1 MFLNIKTEYNLQ
13 ESAIKLEA
21 LKQKLHELNQ
31 THFAVCDYK
40 SNQSFLK
47 VANTFK
53 DSGIKPV
60 YGIEINLNNQTFHL
74 YAKNNQGLT
83 RLNQIVY
90 DLNQNIEIDELEFGE
105 DVFVVIGKGQIIEQ
119 VIKYNNVDRL
129 EKLKATYG
137 LSLALGLFSYLND
150 TDNYQLFNA
159 NHLFGLKQVLI
170 DAVKYLD
177 IDDMDGYLT
186 LQAIKY
192 KHNFMHFTRFK
203 AKAERYII
211 RNEYNEILD
220 EVIEYTKELLES
232 CDANPLVQRVEYP
245 KYPFFEGDSAT
256 EYLITQIEKGINW
269 RFGNNVDTRYIDRIQ
284 YELNVIEQMGFVD
297 YFLIVQDIV
306 IFAKKND
313 IIVGPGRGSAAG
325 SLIAFVLGITDVDPI
340 KYNLYFERFLNPKR
354 QTMPDIDI
362 DFEASRREDVIEYIV
377 SRYNPEKVCK
387 IGTINRYLAKSAFNA
402 TAEVWKMD
410 IKLKERISKMLN
422 SRLSIE
428 ENLANNVKLS
438 NEVERDLILRNVFRI
453 ARIIEGLPSE
463 TSVHAAGV
471 IIANDKLRNVA
482 SLNTNGASLFEAK
495 ELEALGLLKIDVL
508 SLENLGFIRE
518 LNKRIVS
525 RHPEFELSKILLN
538 DEKTFAYLSS
548 TQTLGIFQMESA
560 GMRQVLQKVKPSTFD
575 ELAVVLALYRPGAKD
590 EVDNYVKARENFVAS
605 NHAEALLSDTY
616 GVLLYQEQVL
626 LLAKELANY
635 SLADADIFRRA
646 IGKKD
651 EELLNKEISR
661 FVLACVENDID
672 ANLAEHYGT
681 LIAKFA
687 GYGFNK
693 AHAYAYSRITYQL
706 AYMKANYE
714 AEFMEALFSRLQR
727 SPDFTRLQSEL
738 KFRKIKI
745 FNPDFRY
752 SAVNVRMINKQ
763 MLMGFKNIK
772 GINEDVAKKLAYAK
786 RHLSDL
792 NNIEEIVKFIEM
804 LDLSKEQV
812 TNLVYSGAFDY
823 LNYNQRTLISNFANS
838 KQKENTVAKL
848 FGDSFLTEEEEDDSV
863 ITKSTNERNSIGF
876 NIKYN
881 IFDQERRAL
890 EREYN
895 QKILSI
901 NEAFMYNH
909 QNKLVTEFIVLIKVN
924 SIKEINTKRNEKMAF
939 IACES
944 DGEYDLTCFPQVY
957 EKYNHKLQENSKSYQ
972 LALIKIQNDKVYLQ
986 KI

>member
-13 ESAIKLEA
+13 ESAIKLGA
-21 LKQKLHELNQ
+21 LKRKLEELNQ
-31 THFAVCDYK
+31 QHFAVCDYQ

-53 DSGIKPV
+53 NSDIKPV
-60 YGIEINLNNQTFHL
+60 YGTEININDQTFHL

-83 RLNQIVY
+83 RINQIVY
-90 DLNQNIEIDELEFGE
+90 DLNANIQVDELSFGE
-105 DVFVVIGKGQIIEQ
+105 DVLVVIGKGKIIEQ
-119 VIKYNNVDRL
+119 VIKYNDVERL
-129 EKLKATYG
+129 EKLKSQYG
-137 LSLALGLFSYLND
+137 LNLALGLFSYLND
-150 TDNYQLFNA
+150 ADNYQLFNA

-170 DAVKYLD
+170 DAIKYLD

-192 KHNFMHFTRFK
+192 KHNFMHFARFK
-203 AKAERYII
+203 AKAERYLI
-211 RNEYNEILD
+211 RNEYNEVLS

-232 CDANPLVQRVEYP
+232 CNANPLVQQVEYP
-245 KYPFFEGDSAT
+245 KFPFYEGESVT
-256 EYLITQIEKGINW
+256 EYFIAQIEKGINW
-269 RFGNNVDTRYIDRIQ
+269 RFGEGVSNEYIERIQ
-284 YELNVIEQMGFVD
+284 YELNVIEQMGFID

-306 IFAKKND
+306 IYAKKND

-325 SLIAFVLGITDVDPI
+325 SLIAFVLGITDIDPI

-354 QTMPDIDI
+354 QTMPDIDL
-362 DFEASRREDVIEYIV
+362 DFEANRREDVIQYIV
-377 SRYNPEKVCK
+377 DRYSDENVCK

-402 TAEVWKMD
+402 TADVWKMD

-422 SRLSIE
+422 SRLSIAQNME
-428 ENLANNVKLS
+428 SNLKLA

-453 ARIIEGLPSE
+453 AQIIEGLPSE
-463 TSVHAAGV
+463 TSIHAAGV
-471 IIANDKLRNVA
+471 IISNDQLRNVA
-482 SLNTNGASLFEAK
+482 ALNTNGASLYEAK
-495 ELEALGLLKIDVL
+495 ELEMLGLLKVDVL
-508 SLENLGFIRE
+508 SLENLSFIRE
-518 LNKRIVS
+518 LGTRIKT
-525 RHPEFELSKILLN
+525 RYPEFDINKIPLD
-538 DEKTFAYLSS
+538 DEATFKYLST

-560 GMRQVLQKVKPSTFD
+560 GMRQVLQKVQPSSFD

-590 EVDNYVKARENFVAS
+590 EVDNYVNARNNFVAS
-605 NHAEALLSDTY
+605 NRAETLLADTF

-646 IGKKD
+646 ISKKN
-651 EELLNKEISR
+651 EELLNSEIQN
-661 FVLACVENDID
+661 FID
-672 ANLAEHYGT
+672 SCINNGIEPQMAEHYGN

-693 AHAYAYSRITYQL
+693 AHAYAYSTITYQL
-706 AYMKANYE
+706 SYIKANFE
-714 AEFMEALFSRLQR
+714 EEFMEALFTRLQR
-727 SPDFTRLQSEL
+727 SPDFTRLQSEF
-738 KFRKIKI
+738 KFRKIKV

-752 SAVNVRMINKQ
+752 SSVFVRMINKQ
-763 MLMGFKNIK
+763 MLMGFSNIK
-772 GINEDVAKKLAYAK
+772 GINNDIAKKLAYAK
-786 RHLSDL
+786 RHLNDM

-823 LNYNQRTLISNFANS
+823 LDYNQRTLISNFANS

-890 EREYN
+890 EEEYK
-895 QKILSI
+895 QRILSI

-909 QNKLVTEFIVLIKVN
+909 QNRMITEFIVLVKVN
-924 SIKEINTKRNEKMAF
+924 TIKEINTKRNEKMAF
-939 IACES
+939 ISCES

-957 EKYNHKLQENSKSYQ
+957 EKYAHKLEEHSKSYQ